1 MSESEQTNAADAS
14 VHDFVTGR
22 RKWWIDNPP
31 WCWKACLVSTFDGAT
46 GPSQIEGEDGSL
58 VDGERVEV
66 MEAMSGDPN
75 FDAVLAAIDEPKPQV
90 VNEETYA
97 EAAAWI
103 MNVMRA
109 RCHTGKLSS
118 R

>member
-1 MSESEQTNAADAS
+1 MNKPNNDAATS
-14 VHDFVTGR
+14 VQSVVTGR

-31 WCWKACLVSTFDGAT
+31 WCWKGCLVSTFDGAT
-46 GPSQIEGEDGSL
+46 GPSQIEDEDGSL

-66 MEAMSGDPN
+66 VEARSDDPD
-75 FDAVLAAIDEPKPQV
+75 FDAVLAAIDEPKPTEI
-90 VNEETYA
+90 NEKTYA